1 MEDTAVASYNA
12 FNIYLI
18 AFNESYKTD
27 IRKLHIRFES
37 RIKGSDVAKYL
48 FD

>member
-1 MEDTAVASYNA
+1 MEDTAVASYN
-12 FNIYLI
+12 